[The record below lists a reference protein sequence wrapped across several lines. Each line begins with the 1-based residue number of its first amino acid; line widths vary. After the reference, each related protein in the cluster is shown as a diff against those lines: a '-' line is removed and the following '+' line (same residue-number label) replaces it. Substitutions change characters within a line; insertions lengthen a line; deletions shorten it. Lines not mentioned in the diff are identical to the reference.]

1 MDRQSV
7 LVAMSGGV
15 DSSVAAYLLIGEGYS
30 VSGAMMRLFSGPS
43 VGLPEDTQDDAGAAA
58 AAALALGMD
67 FSVLDF
73 ENEFRREVIEKF
85 ADGYLSGVTPNPCL
99 LCNRSLKFGRF
110 AEYAFSNGYDFIATG
125 HYARRERA
133 ADGEYLLRK
142 AADPSKDQSYVLY
155 ALDQRLLA
163 RVLFPVGTLTKDR
176 VREICAENSLVCGV
190 KKESQDICFIK
201 DGDYRRFLEFLHP
214 GCMKRGSFADASGR
228 VMGTHTGFAAYTVG
242 QRRGLGI
249 SSSAPLYVIG
259 KDARTNTVTL
269 GHADELWSKR
279 LSAKDVNFISGRFPS
294 APLKVSARI
303 RYNQKE
309 SPATVWPDGD
319 SSVTVEFESPQR
331 AVSPGQA
338 VVFYDGEYVLGGG
351 TIV

>member
-1 MDRQSV
+1 M
-7 LVAMSGGV
+7 
-15 DSSVAAYLLIGEGYS
+15 
-30 VSGAMMRLFSGPS
+30 
-43 VGLPEDTQDDAGAAA
+43 
-58 AAALALGMD
+58 
-67 FSVLDF
+67 
-73 ENEFRREVIEKF
+73 
-85 ADGYLSGVTPNPCL
+85 
-99 LCNRSLKFGRF
+99 
-110 AEYAFSNGYDFIATG
+110 
-125 HYARRERA
+125 
-133 ADGEYLLRK
+133 
-142 AADPSKDQSYVLY
+142 LY